1 MVRED
6 IALGFREE
14 GWTVLEAGAGV
25 GALKWMQEIKTID
38 LLITDIALAD
48 ATTGWDVAE
57 AFRERRP
64 RAPVIYASGNPDN
77 QNRRV
82 SNSVFLSKPLT
93 ARDLILAS
101 RGLQPTAAR

>member
-1 MVRED
+1 MCARTL
-6 IALGFREE
+6 ALGFREE

-25 GALKWMQEIKTID
+25 GALKWIQEIKIID

-64 RAPVIYASGNPDN
+64 STPVIYASGNPDN

-82 SNSVFLSKPLT
+82 SNSVFLGKPVT
-93 ARDLILAS
+93 ARELISAC
-101 RGLQPTAAR
+101 RGLHPIAG